1 MPRAKRMIVLA
12 GAGMLVAGLGATAIA
27 PYIRPSHILHPKSAA
42 PIVVP
47 GKDDDTTILFNG
59 WKISPA
65 GRPIPTNDFLL
76 GGAFSPD
83 GKTLAIANA
92 GYNPHAI
99 HLVDVA
105 TEKEVA
111 NLGVL
116 RTWNG
121 IAWAKDGKTL
131 YASGGIPAQKN
142 DVLVF
147 AQDADGSWKKSKSFT
162 LTGATPAKT
171 AIAGI
176 ALSADGK
183 SLFVLNNSDGKLY
196 VLDTAEGKTLATLEV
211 GDHPIACTL
220 NSDGTLLGIANL
232 GGSEVVAV
240 RVEDPSKPEIV
251 THLATGD
258 HPNDLTLSKD
268 DRLFVSCGNS
278 DRVDVFD
285 ATNGQ
290 PIETI
295 KTTLS
300 PNAPS
305 GSTPNAVAV
314 SPDSKTLY
322 VANADNNDVC
332 VIDISERGKAKVK
345 GFIPTGWYPTAVK
358 VSPDGKKL
366 IVGSGK
372 GTGTGPNQVRLPIN
386 PDHPANFTHH
396 GHQLR
401 GLISFIDVPD
411 DAKLA
416 EYTRQVVAN
425 TPHPDALLAEGAPA
439 AQTAIPVHVGDPSPI
454 KHVLYIIKENRTY
467 DQVFGDMPKGN
478 GDSRLTLFGQDV
490 TPNHHALAD
499 QFVLLDNLYCSGEVS
514 QDGHPWST
522 SAIAT
527 DFTQRSWVLG
537 YSGKGETAHNG
548 AVDDPKGGYI
558 WEACKRKG
566 ISYRTY
572 GEYANHPSL
581 KDHSCLEFVGK
592 VGPNIVPVGRDMNKA
607 DIYLR
612 EFKEQ
617 EGKGT
622 VPAFAVMSLGE
633 DHTAGTKPGSFAPKS
648 MVGSNDQAIGKIV
661 EGISHS
667 TLWNQFAI
675 FIIEDDAQNGPDH
688 VDSHRTMG
696 LVISP
701 YIKRGTVDST
711 LYSTASMLRTMELI
725 LGLPPLTQYDE
736 AAKPMFN
743 SFTNKPDL
751 TPYTLAA
758 PRIDITVKNSAVAYG
773 AKESLAMDF
782 SGYDKADEDALN
794 RILWHSIKGAN
805 VPMPAPVRSAH
816 LQANGVSLRTA
827 KPSRPANAAH
837 HGGDDD

>member
-1 MPRAKRMIVLA
+1 MQPAKRMTA
-12 GAGMLVAGLGATAIA
+12 LVGVGLLGVGLSATAIA
-27 PYIRPSHILHPKSAA
+27 PYLRPSHIRHPKSAR

-47 GKDDDTTILFNG
+47 GKEGDTTVLFNG
-59 WKISPA
+59 WKISPV
-65 GRPIPTNDFLL
+65 GRPIATNDFLL

-83 GKTLAIANA
+83 GKTLAINNC

-99 HLVDVA
+99 HLIDVA
-105 TEKEVA
+105 TEKEIA

-121 IAWAKDGKTL
+121 IAWAKDGRTL
-131 YASGGIPAQKN
+131 YVSGGIPLAHN
-142 DVLVF
+142 DVLVYEKG
-147 AQDADGSWKKSKSFT
+147 ADGAWAKTKFFA
-162 LTGATPAKT
+162 LTGNDSTKT
-171 AIAGI
+171 AIAGL

-183 SLFVLNNSDGKLY
+183 HLFVLNNSDGKLY
-196 VLDTAEGKTLATLEV
+196 TLDTAEGKTVSTLAV

-220 NSDGTLLGIANL
+220 NGDGTLLGIANL
-232 GGSEVVAV
+232 GGAEVVAV
-240 RVEDPSKPEIV
+240 NVKDPAKPEIA
-251 THLATGD
+251 THLATGE
-258 HPNDLTLSKD
+258 HPNDLALSTD
-268 DRLFVSCGNS
+268 NRLFVSCGNA

-285 ATNGQ
+285 AADGQ

-300 PNAPS
+300 LKAPS

-314 SPDSKTLY
+314 SPDNKTLY

-345 GFIPTGWYPTAVK
+345 GFIPTAWYPTAVK
-358 VSPDGKKL
+358 VAPGGKKL
-366 IVGSGK
+366 IIGSGK
-372 GTGTGPNQVRLPIN
+372 GGGTGPNEVKLPIN
-386 PDHPANFTHH
+386 PDHPAGFVHH

-401 GLISFIDVPD
+401 GSLSFVDVPD

-416 EYTRQVVAN
+416 AYTRQVMAN
-425 TPHPDALLAEGAPA
+425 TPQTDSLLAAGAAPA
-439 AQTAIPVHVGDPSPI
+439 ATAIPVHLGDPSPI

-467 DQVFGDMPKGN
+467 DQVLGDVAKGN
-478 GDSRLTLFGQDV
+478 GDPKLCLFGQDV
-490 TPNHHALAD
+490 TPNHHALAN

-527 DFTQRSWVLG
+527 DFTQRSWVLS
-537 YSGKGETAHNG
+537 YSGKGKTVG
-548 AVDDPKGGYI
+548 ADSVDDPKAGYI
-558 WEACKRKG
+558 WDACKRKG
-566 ISYRTY
+566 ITYRSY

-581 KDHSCLEFVGK
+581 KGHTSDAFVGK

-612 EFKEQ
+612 EFKAMEAN
-617 EGKGT
+617 GS
-622 VPAFAVMSLGE
+622 VPAFTVMSLGE
-633 DHTAGTKPGSFAPKS
+633 DHTAGTKVGSYAPKS

-667 TLWNQFAI
+667 SLWKEFAI

-701 YIKRGTVDST
+701 YIKRGIVDST

-743 SFTNKPDL
+743 CFTAKADL
-751 TPYTLAA
+751 TPYLLLG
-758 PRIDITVKNSAVAYG
+758 PGIDLNVKNTAVAYG
-773 AKESLAMDF
+773 AKASLAMDF
-782 SGYDKADEDALN
+782 SDYDKADEDTLN

-816 LQANGVSLRTA
+816 LSANGTSLRTFHA
-827 KPSRPANAAH
+827 GRDK
-837 HGGDDD
+837 DDD

>member
-1 MPRAKRMIVLA
+1 MQPAKRMTVIVGTGL
-12 GAGMLVAGLGATAIA
+12 LVAGLSATAIA
-27 PYIRPSHILHPKSAA
+27 PYLRPSHILHPKSSL

-47 GKDDDTTILFNG
+47 GKDGDTTLLFNG

-83 GKTLAIANA
+83 GKTFAIANC

-99 HLVDVA
+99 HLIDVA
-105 TEKEVA
+105 TEKETA
-111 NLGVL
+111 YLGVL

-121 IAWAKDGKTL
+121 LAWAKDGKTL
-131 YASGGIPAQKN
+131 YISGGIPLAHN
-142 DVLVF
+142 DVLVYEKG
-147 AQDADGSWKKSKSFT
+147 ADGTWAKTKSFG
-162 LTGATPAKT
+162 LTGNDPKKT
-171 AIAGI
+171 AIAGLT
-176 ALSADGK
+176 LSADGK

-196 VLDTAEGKTLATLEV
+196 VLDTAEGKTLSTLEV

-220 NSDGTLLGIANL
+220 NSDGTLLGVANL
-232 GGSEVVAV
+232 GGSEIAVVQIDNP
-240 RVEDPSKPEIV
+240 EKP
-251 THLATGD
+251 TLANHLTTGG
-258 HPNDLTLSKD
+258 HPNDMALSSD
-268 DRLFVSCGNS
+268 NRLFVSCGNA
-278 DRVDVFD
+278 DAVDVFD
-285 ATNGQ
+285 AANGQ
-290 PIETI
+290 LLETI
-295 KTTLS
+295 RTTLS
-300 PNAPS
+300 PKAPS

-314 SPDSKTLY
+314 SPDNKTLY
-322 VANADNNDVC
+322 IANADNNDVC
-332 VIDISERGKAKVK
+332 VVDISESGKAKVK

-358 VSPDGKKL
+358 VSPNGAKL
-366 IVGSGK
+366 IIGSGK
-372 GTGTGPNQVRLPIN
+372 GTGTGPNEVKLPIN
-386 PDHPANFTHH
+386 PDHPSGFVHH

-401 GLISFIDVPD
+401 GLISFVDVPN

-416 EYTRQVVAN
+416 EYTKQVMAN
-425 TPHPDALLAEGAPA
+425 TPQTDSLLAEGAAPA
-439 AQTAIPVHVGDPSPI
+439 TTAIPVHLGDPSPI

-467 DQVFGDMPKGN
+467 DQVLGDVAKGN
-478 GDSRLTLFGQDV
+478 GDPKLCLFGMDV
-490 TPNHHALAD
+490 TPNHHTLAD

-527 DFTQRSWVLG
+527 DFTQRAWVLS
-537 YSGKGETAHNG
+537 YSQKGDTVNTES
-548 AVDDPKGGYI
+548 VDDPKAGYL
-558 WEACKRKG
+558 WDACSRKG

-592 VGPNIVPVGRDMNKA
+592 IGPNIVPVGRDMNKA

-612 EFKEQ
+612 EFKEM

-633 DHTAGTKPGSFAPKS
+633 DHTAGTRPGAYSPKS
-648 MVGSNDQAIGKIV
+648 MVASNDQAIGKIV

-667 TLWNQFAI
+667 SLWKEFAI

-743 SFTNKPDL
+743 SFTSKADL
-751 TPYTLAA
+751 TPYTLVA
-758 PRIDITVKNSAVAYG
+758 PHIDLNVKNTAVAYG
-773 AKESLAMDF
+773 AKQSLAMDF
-782 SGYDKADEDALN
+782 SGYDRADADTLN

-805 VPMPAPVRSAH
+805 VPMPAPVTSAH
-816 LQANGVSLRTA
+816 IRANGTSLRTV
-827 KPSRPANAAH
+827 KPSSPGH
-837 HGGDDD
+837 PTHDDD